1 VPPLRLSLVSCA
13 IAATVGC
20 VVVQALP
27 ALPAWY
33 CLVLAASVSFGI
45 GVRSRRPTLRL
56 TAIVVWFAVWTT
68 CRAMWAMDARLP
80 ADDEGKDI
88 VVEGRVVDLPR
99 RIGADASFVFAP
111 VSADAGSTLPG
122 GRLRLTWY
130 RAASPPRACER
141 WRLNVRLRRPRGTVN
156 PGGGDAERTA
166 LQRGIV
172 ATGYVRD
179 STRNARLAT
188 PVCIDGVRERI
199 ASAIDASV
207 GARDAR
213 VLKALAVGDT
223 RGLDAADWDVARAT
237 GVSHLIAI
245 SGFHVGVAAGGGVL
259 FARALYAWLPWLA
272 LRLPRQVAQAAAGLA
287 VSGAYGLVAGMSL
300 PTVRTLLMVAIVVLA
315 GLGRRRAGGMSL
327 LAFAVLAVLAVDPLS
342 VLSAGFWLSFAG
354 VGFLMLCVAPRE
366 RGWRGW
372 AGELLRAQAAMT
384 IALLPL
390 SLWLFGTAS
399 LVGFAANLIAAPLVS
414 FAVVPLTLLG
424 CVVHAVPALA
434 DMPFAAAAWLLS
446 WLWRLLEAMAGWP
459 GARIGVADSAL
470 PATLLATFG
479 AAWLFMP
486 RGVPLRGYGF
496 LLFLPLAWP
505 PRDDPGGGAFRA
517 WVLDVGQGLAVVVR
531 TRSHTLVYDTGPA
544 YANGGDAG
552 AGIVLPA
559 VAALGAGPVDRLV
572 VSHGDSDHAGG
583 APSIMRRY
591 PSASLLSGEPGRVGL
606 GARHCSRERSW
617 TWDGVRF
624 RFLSVPVRAGET
636 TKSNDRSCVLVV
648 EGAAGRLLL
657 TGDIGTAA
665 ERRMRREDLAS
676 ALPTVTTMA
685 HHGSRHSSGAPWLDA
700 VRPRIAVASAGWR
713 NRFGH
718 PHASVVDRHADI
730 GVDVYTTGR
739 SGATRIDFPAD
750 APPAVVREWRRPVE
764 RYWRE

>member
-1 VPPLRLSLVSCA
+1 MPPLRLSLVSCA
-13 IAATVGC
+13 IAAVVGC
-20 VVVQALP
+20 LLVQGLP
-27 ALPAWY
+27 TLPAWY
-33 CLVLAASVSFGI
+33 ALVSAASVATI
-45 GVRSRRPTLRL
+45 VVLLSRRSTLRL
-56 TAIVVWFAVWTT
+56 LATVVWFAVWTSL
-68 CRAMWAMDARLP
+68 RATWAMDARLP
-80 ADDEGKDI
+80 VDDEGKDI
-88 VVEGRVVDLPR
+88 VIEGRVVDLPR

-111 VSADAGSTLPG
+111 AAAGAASTVLR

-130 RAASPPRACER
+130 RARVSPKACER
-141 WRLNVRLRRPRGTVN
+141 WRLTVRLRRPRGTVN
-156 PGGGDAERTA
+156 PGAGDAERTA
-166 LQRGIV
+166 LQKGIV

-179 STRNARLAT
+179 SAQNARVGT
-188 PVCIDGVRERI
+188 PWCVDGWRERI
-199 ASAIDASV
+199 AAAIDTSV

-213 VLKALAVGDT
+213 MLKALAVGDT
-223 RGLDAADWDVARAT
+223 RGLDAADWDIARAT

-259 FARALYAWLPWLA
+259 VARLLYAWLPWLA

-287 VSGAYGLVAGMSL
+287 MSGTYGLLAGMSL

-315 GLGRRRAGGMSL
+315 GFGRRRAGGSSL
-327 LAFAVLAVLAVDPLS
+327 LAFALLAVLVVDPLS

-354 VGFLMLCVAPRE
+354 VGFLMLCVAPGSH
-366 RGWRGW
+366 GWRGR

-384 IALLPL
+384 VALLPL

-399 LVGFAANLIAAPLVS
+399 LVGFAANLVAAPLVS

-424 CVVHAVPALA
+424 CVVHGAPALA
-434 DMPFAAAAWLLS
+434 DVPLEAAAWLLS
-446 WLWRLLEAMAGWP
+446 WLWRLLEAMADWP
-459 GARIGVADSAL
+459 GARIGVAERAL
-470 PATLLATFG
+470 PATLLATLG
-479 AAWLFMP
+479 AIWLFMP
-486 RGVPLRGYGF
+486 RGVPLRGYGL
-496 LLFLPLAWP
+496 LLFLPLGWP
-505 PRDDPGGGAFRA
+505 PRDDPDRGAFRA

-559 VAALGAGPVDRLV
+559 IAALGAGPVDRLV

-583 APSIMRRY
+583 ATTVMRRY
-591 PSASLLSGEPGRVGL
+591 ASASFLSGEPRRVGG
-606 GARHCSRERSW
+606 GAGLCSPDADW

-624 RFLSVPVRAGET
+624 RFLPVPVRPGEK
-636 TKSNDRSCVLVV
+636 TKSNDRSCVLAV
-648 EGAAGRLLL
+648 EGSGGRLVL

-676 ALPTVTTMA
+676 ALPTVTTVA
-685 HHGSRHSSGAPWLDA
+685 HHGSRHSSGAAWLDA
-700 VRPRIAVASAGWR
+700 VRPRIAVVSAGWR

-718 PHASVVDRHADI
+718 PHPTVVDRHAEA
-730 GVDVYTTGR
+730 GVDVFVTSR
-739 SGATRIDFPAD
+739 SGAVRIEFPAD
-750 APPAVVREWRRPVE
+750 APPTVAREWRRPAD